1 MTNSIRTTYK
11 QTTTD
16 ELISS
21 LKIKNELFIKHP
33 CAANLLIS
41 EINKLECELVARG
54 FTWEQ
59 VEALQF

>member
-1 MTNSIRTTYK
+1 MTNTIRTTYK

-33 CAANLLIS
+33 TFMNHDIITND
-41 EINKLECELVARG
+41 EIKEDCV
-54 FTWEQ
+54 FTGIKDE
-59 VEALQF
+59 F